1 MHVCVIRCVWFDGR
15 VGWGGVGGCLVA
27 AIDDSKAAE
36 TGAVTGDAH
45 PLIPPLQIGGEGDFQ
60 EVYYRHTHTHT
71 KIALYTCMHPVNRRA
86 MQCTHRV
93 IEGECVCFGES

>member
-60 EVYYRHTHTHT
+60 EVHYRHTHTHT
-71 KIALYTCMHPVNRRA
+71 NCTIHMHAPSEQTSHA
-86 MQCTHRV
+86 MHTQ
-93 IEGECVCFGES
+93 SN